1 MNNCIFCKIINK
13 EIKSEIVYE
22 DDVMVVFRDINPQAP
37 LHLLLVPKKHIQS
50 VNDIDKNDKDLIGQI
65 FVVAKELAK
74 KFNVDKDGYRI
85 VVNTGSNAGQ
95 AVLHIHFHFLA
106 GRQFSWPPG

>member
-22 DDVMVVFRDINPQAP
+22 DDIVVVFKDINPQAP
-37 LHLLLVPKKHIQS
+37 VHLLIVPKKHIQS
-50 VNDIDKNDKDLIGQI
+50 GNEIDVADKEIIGHI
-65 FVVAKELAK
+65 FIVAKEIAK
-74 KFNVDKDGYRI
+74 KFNVDKDGYRV
-85 VVNTGSNAGQ
+85 VVNTGKNAGQ

-106 GRQFSWPPG
+106 GRMFSWPPG